1 MSELTNYKYVR
12 IGREDLHFFVGLDPF
27 EKLNLL
33 YTPFGFALGVLAD
46 SKEELLPVGLLVGTA
61 AEEMLTVEWLGID
74 PDYRFQGLGEQ
85 LLVRVFDMAR
95 DVHVEQVAAVFPL
108 EYGKE
113 KLDGAK
119 SYFAERLF
127 TSGECIPADACYTLD
142 TLWEKMGLQV
152 EEDQQIPN
160 LSLMT
165 MAQRRACIKKLAAM
179 DSALCIYTPGDVE
192 SAIDYD
198 CSIVMTKDQKT
209 AAALLVLN
217 CRDVLMPVYYY
228 AKSQKLGEELMQHAL
243 SAAMAKYG
251 KGVKV
256 FLMARQSESYAVL
269 QHFLG
274 DVEQEELWVAKVED
288 YTDMNRK
295 NGWGGRG
302 KELIRLTEE
311 NVSEYAD
318 FLTEDVAENIHRM
331 LYRGLVVTEEEVP
344 IGGMVWEL
352 QHVSGDGPLESHI
365 IWFIAGQEEVATMLF
380 DEYGAMID
388 EDHVVKSTFTLPAK
402 AGKAEKQM
410 LMEAG
415 FSVGLSEGDEIHA
428 RLSEIAKIPLIAG
441 ARISDEVHPLT
452 LVSQRGFNNVIQ
464 RMISNGI
471 YGRCEDLAHLPRSYF
486 ENDVSCYAENDGV
499 MIGLFLFHLRPSG
512 RLEISLLGAIGQVG
526 VKMLPQLMALA
537 TKSAM
542 EKYPPETEVVVD
554 RHNYA
559 SLALGEKLFP
569 SGFGVPI
576 YTGERTEKEE

>member
-1 MSELTNYKYVR
+1 MSELTSYKYVR

-85 LLVRVFDMAR
+85 LLVRVFDMAC
-95 DVHVEQVAAVFPL
+95 DVHVEQIAAVFPL

-127 TSGECIPADACYTLD
+127 TSGECIPAD
-142 TLWEKMGLQV
+142 V
-152 EEDQQIPN
+152 
-160 LSLMT
+160 
-165 MAQRRACIKKLAAM
+165 KKLAAM

-217 CRDVLMPVYYY
+217 CRDVLIPVYYY

-256 FLMARQSESYAVL
+256 FLMARQSESLAV
-269 QHFLG
+269 QQRFLG
-274 DVEQEELWVAKVED
+274 DVEQEELWVAKVKD
-288 YTDMNRK
+288 YTSTNRK
-295 NGWGGRG
+295 NERGDRG

-542 EKYPPETEVVVD
+542 EKYSPETEVVVD

-576 YTGERTEKEE
+576 YTGERTEKEG